1 MKISGQLMASLIS
14 ARVCKKKM
22 PWTLYYHE
30 DLQWNT
36 KKDWKSAIFN
46 KREYASENVYNQRGE
61 GICMRDYFFFIGVIF
76 AFEDTDT
83 VTYIICWLRRK
94 NHWVPG
100 KPCCDDLVNCWLAS
114 YLLPGCVRVCKKK
127 CRELYIVL
135 RTSNAM
141 GPNGRTTFNIHRE
154 SINMAAVF

>member
-94 NHWVPG
+94 KIIEKRFYIFFLFLDWRCTLKDGWVPG
-100 KPCCDDLVNCWLAS
+100 KPCCEWGVLWTLWS
-114 YLLPGCVRVCKKK
+114 SSMWSRWTSQSMPSPGCRK
-127 CRELYIVL
+127 EY
-135 RTSNAM
+135 SA
-141 GPNGRTTFNIHRE
+141 
-154 SINMAAVF
+154 